1 MPNLTK
7 EKNEIEERLIYNN
20 YKLVTDKIRKILLNI
35 SNVPEILKKG
45 EYGSFFKMI
54 KMFQINLIELRQK

>member
-35 SNVPEILKKG
+35 SNVPEISAKRR
-45 EYGSFFKMI
+45 I
-54 KMFQINLIELRQK
+54 WELF